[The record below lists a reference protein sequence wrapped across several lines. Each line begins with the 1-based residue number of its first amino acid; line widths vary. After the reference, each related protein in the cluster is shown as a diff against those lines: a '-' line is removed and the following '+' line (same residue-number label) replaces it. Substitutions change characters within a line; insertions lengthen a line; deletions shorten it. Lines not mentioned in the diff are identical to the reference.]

1 MSEDTNNVL
10 EFPLKSPDLLCNHR
24 LARQSGYCRNKA
36 GAGTDHLG
44 YGRCKVHQEGAD
56 GNREDLLHV
65 LGLGQ
70 LIATAEIMTRD
81 DQEYLYHVS
90 NNALVIQRAQTIRQM
105 DSSIISPKERKE
117 LVETVAKID
126 AILSKQTIEIK
137 GEGENEASAE
147 DAAELARIEAIG
159 S

>member
-1 MSEDTNNVL
+1 MSVSEDNVI

-24 LARQSGYCRNKA
+24 LARQAGYCRNKA
-36 GAGTDHLG
+36 GAGSDHLG
-44 YGRCKVHQEGAD
+44 YGRCKVHQEGKD
-56 GNREDLLHV
+56 GNREDLLKV
-65 LGLGQ
+65 LGLSQ
-70 LIATAEIMTRD
+70 LITTAEIMTRD

-90 NNALVIQRAQTIRQM
+90 NNALVIQRAKVIKAM

-137 GEGENEASAE
+137 GEGENAVSAE